1 MNSPK
6 ILPWFALWALTT
18 FFLFA
23 GCSTGNEPA
32 ARFEIPDWVGSW
44 QGIQPEYAMKDASG
58 NVIYIQGQAAQ
69 VKSSTFIFVLQP
81 TGGLALS
88 QSISDGRVM
97 EYQGRWT
104 PIESTNYTDPVT
116 REESALAINCE
127 LAASNGAYRNY
138 ILRADT
144 LKHTILCYGTLR
156 EPRFE
161 LTPLRAR

>member
-1 MNSPK
+1 MNSSN
-6 ILPWFALWALTT
+6 ILLWHTVWALSTS
-18 FFLFA
+18 FLFA
-23 GCSTGNEPA
+23 GCSTVKEPA
-32 ARFEIPDWVGSW
+32 PRFEIPDLVGSW

-81 TGGLALS
+81 NGGVTLS

-104 PIESTNYTDPVT
+104 PIESINSKDPKT
-116 REESALAINCE
+116 RQESALGVNCE

-138 ILRADT
+138 ILRVDT
-144 LKHTILCYGTLR
+144 LQHAILCYGTQR